1 MIDLLDRVG
10 IVALAL
16 LFIVGVPMLASK
28 GNAERQAECRAN
40 GGKVVVFQNRSPG
53 CVLP

>member
-1 MIDLLDRVG
+1 MIDLLNRVG

-16 LFIVGVPMLASK
+16 LFIVGGAHLAAQ
-28 GNAERQAECRAN
+28 GNAHRNAECRAN
-40 GGKVVVFQNRSPG
+40 GGKVVVFQNRPPG